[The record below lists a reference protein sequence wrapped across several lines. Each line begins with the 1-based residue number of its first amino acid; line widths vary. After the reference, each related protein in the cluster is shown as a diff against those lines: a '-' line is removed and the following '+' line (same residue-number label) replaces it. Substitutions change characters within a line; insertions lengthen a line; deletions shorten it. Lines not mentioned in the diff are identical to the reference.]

1 MFHFKKFS
9 IDDSQAAMKIGTDA
23 VMLGAWAPCNNET
36 RILDIGTGSGLLA
49 LMMAQ
54 RNPGVPVDAVEIDDE
69 AAAVAAVNVKL
80 SPWHNNIAIINKS
93 LQVFAQGKQSGYSLV
108 ICNPPFFTNSLKAPN
123 AARNTARH
131 NDSLPVSELLYITS
145 QLLNENGKA
154 AFILPAADA
163 GNWLEVAAGCNLHLS
178 HRTLVHSYTDREPH
192 RALLS
197 FCLTPQAAI
206 AENEICIY
214 SSRNIYTTEYKALTR
229 DFYLKF

>member
-9 IDDSQAAMKIGTDA
+9 IDDSKAAMKIGTDA

-69 AAAVAAVNVKL
+69 AAAMAIHNAEL
-80 SPWHNNIAIINKS
+80 SPWHSSINVINTS

-154 AFILPAADA
+154 AFILPAADTA
-163 GNWLEVAAGCNLHLS
+163 NWLEMAAGCNLHLT
-178 HRTLVHSYTDREPH
+178 HRTLVRSYPDREPH

-214 SSRNIYTTEYKALTR
+214 SGRNTYSTQYKELTW
-229 DFYLKF
+229 DFYMKF